1 MVRDLLLAPGMAEFP
16 MGASGHA
23 RRILEYLAA
32 HRNSQDTVEGIAEWW
47 MLDRDLVRTLG
58 ETRQALAELV
68 ELGLVEAVG
77 HGQSVRYRLKPDA
90 RPG

>member
-1 MVRDLLLAPGMAEFP
+1 MPGMGNIPA
-16 MGASGHA
+16 GASGPA

-68 ELGLVEAVG
+68 DLGLVEAVG
-77 HGQSVRYRLKPDA
+77 HGNAARYRLK
-90 RPG
+90 RPQRHD